1 MSSTKY
7 QALPSDDYDEE
18 RSPTH
23 HRHIPEHHQLEQDP
37 RFNPPTPPWWKRALV
52 ILFIIAMF
60 WLYFSLRAS
69 MQRAAESRTV
79 HAQRCV
85 CMSWFFFCSSYFD
98 RILAVWGADLFL
110 LLSKDTQSNI
120 STAPRRAPSFMRSS
134 RTVKRAYEALPLPI
148 DPSKLSY
155 RDSGLD
161 HGQLPRWTTLHWTV
175 RYNNAFL

>member
-1 MSSTKY
+1 MSSAKY

-18 RSPTH
+18 VSPIH
-23 HRHIPEHHQLEQDP
+23 HRHIPEHRQLEQDP
-37 RFNPPTPPWWKRALV
+37 RFSPPSPPWWKRALV

-69 MQRAAESRTV
+69 MQRAADSRII

-85 CMSWFFFCSSYFD
+85 CLSFFFSAL
-98 RILAVWGADLFL
+98 RILIGFRWYGALIHFF
-110 LLSKDTQSNI
+110 LLSKDTQSSI

-134 RTVKRAYEALPLPI
+134 RTVKRACEALPLPI

-161 HGQLPRWTTLHWTV
+161 HGQLPRWTDVTLDRTMLL
-175 RYNNAFL
+175 FK